1 MWVYE
6 RKQFSHLLHHI
17 TCCTLVSVLIL
28 FRPSIDLGAR
38 MKFQSLQS
46 HGPDDGIHSFTVW
59 TIILSI
65 TRDVDTKIDVVR
77 SYF

>member
-1 MWVYE
+1 MWFYE

-17 TCCTLVSVLIL
+17 TCYTLVSVLIL
-28 FRPSIDLGAR
+28 FRPSIELGAR
-38 MKFQSLQS
+38 MKFQSLQP
-46 HGPDDGIHSFTVW
+46 HGPDVGTHSFTVW